1 MEQRVSGAKL
11 TPWQGIALVALAA
24 VFLLAAQ
31 FVLSFLQ
38 YVLTYFHLLP
48 SEAAYAVASIAYW
61 VTGGL
66 VALQFL
72 RNYVLNFLYTANTKQ
87 LRIERVY
94 GSGRPRFLADVY
106 FSRAKAFG
114 EVDALKARFA
124 QAKIVH
130 AVHRRE
136 RLPIQALAYEDTDG
150 LKILLF
156 QPNEALC
163 AHVRQALR
171 ENRGK

>member
-1 MEQRVSGAKL
+1 MR
-11 TPWQGIALVALAA
+11 
-24 VFLLAAQ
+24 
-31 FVLSFLQ
+31 
-38 YVLTYFHLLP
+38 
-48 SEAAYAVASIAYW
+48 VASIAYW

-163 AHVRQALR
+163 AHVRQAAARKPR
-171 ENRGK
+171 EIARPRSPVSPMAVRRRKRGGRNAPGRFDALEIAQAGKPCPVQKEA